1 MCEYAIIK
9 QFFPITVLCLSD
21 VPLFIVTHSL
31 ITVLSPISAV
41 VSSPLNFKSC
51 GTPEITAPGNIE
63 QFFPILAPSKI
74 VTLDPIHVPSPIST
88 LLSIV

>member
-1 MCEYAIIK
+1 M
-9 QFFPITVLCLSD
+9 
-21 VPLFIVTHSL
+21 
-31 ITVLSPISAV
+31 LSPISAV

-51 GTPEITAPGNIE
+51 GTPDITAPGNIE

-88 LLSIV
+88 LLSIVENGSRTTVLATLAPG